1 MVLTKTYKKYLK
13 VSALIWTVCL
23 AAFVLFYLFIFSPQN
38 KTHKDIEKKIIQG
51 KQEYEQAQRAAKSEI
66 QASMNEEI
74 GLLQNKLENFV
85 LDSKSAADL
94 TFDISQMAKECS
106 LSSFNVQSSDM
117 QVAASSEP
125 NSIFEKHIKVSF
137 VAGFNEFAVFLNSLE
152 RHKPV
157 LFVNEFILSRQN
169 NDKTTYQ
176 VILDLAAL
184 VQKPPAKIQ
193 DKNTER
199 MVGLD
204 I

>member
-1 MVLTKTYKKYLK
+1 MILTNTYKIYLK

-23 AAFVLFYLFIFSPQN
+23 IAFVLFYLFIFNPQN
-38 KTHKDIEKKIIQG
+38 KAHKDIEKKIIQS
-51 KQEYEQAQRAAKSEI
+51 KEEYEQAQKAAKYET
-66 QASMNEEI
+66 QAGMNEEI

-117 QVAASSEP
+117 QAPVSSEP
-125 NSIFEKHIKVSF
+125 NSIFEKHITVSF

-169 NDKTTYQ
+169 DDKTAYQ

-184 VQKPPAKIQ
+184 VQKQPAKIQ
-193 DKNTER
+193 DKNAER

-204 I
+204 F